1 MAKGKKKG
9 TGVVLWSVLTVVF
22 TIVFAGACIGSNLA
36 FASEQAV
43 NIALKTP
50 THKTVGTDANAVYYS
65 SDFDSVEALEAHD
78 KEIAEQLTGEGAVL
92 LKNDN
97 NTLPLAAGSKVST
110 LSHSSVDIVTCGTGS
125 ADIDTSNAPT
135 LKEALEAVGF
145 EVNPVLWDFYTTG
158 AGKDY
163 VRTPG
168 KGTSLGDRAAWH
180 INEVPVSL
188 YGTNVSAANVAAGA
202 DITDVRSSFAAYG
215 DAAIVT
221 ISRVAGEGADLE
233 YGDFADGTNVL
244 ALTAEERD
252 MLKMANEDFDRVIV
266 LINSTN
272 ALECDFLNDP
282 EYGVDA
288 ALWIGYTGTYGL
300 NAVADILA
308 GNVNPSGRLVDT
320 YCYDNTTAP
329 GLVDYYANQY
339 TNYDENDTSKW
350 YSVYNGGLDGNGYYI
365 TYQEGI
371 YVGYRYYETRY
382 EDTVMG
388 AANVGDYDYASTVAY
403 PFGYGLSY
411 TTFDWSDFK
420 AAYDAASDSFNVSV
434 KVTNTGSVAGK
445 EVVQVYF
452 QSPYTEYDKQNKI
465 EKASVELCGFDKT
478 ELLAPGE
485 SEVVTINVPRSEL
498 ACYDENGAQTYIL
511 EAGDYYLTAAN
522 DAHAAINNVLAAKGY
537 TAANGMTANGDE
549 TFTFAY
555 TNNTTDTETYS
566 ISAATG
572 EKITNQL
579 DSADLT
585 YYGYDEMN
593 MLSRS
598 DWIGTWPAKIE
609 IEANEAL
616 LTDINPYQ
624 SYKGIEGST
633 TEMPTMG
640 ADNGMTLGMMIG
652 KDYDDPDWDKL
663 LDQATFEEMAELVGK
678 GYHNTAMM
686 QSVSK
691 PATTDD
697 NGPQGFTQ
705 TLTGVSTCHAAYSDE
720 NIMAA
725 TFNVDLM
732 NEVGVCI
739 GNDMLDLGATG
750 LYGPAMNIHRTAYSG
765 RNFEYY
771 SEDPFL
777 SGKIAAAEV
786 AGIQSKGVYVYIKHF
801 ALNDT
806 ESNCRCIAT
815 FTSEQ
820 AIREVYL
827 KSFETAVTE
836 GGAMCVMNA
845 FARIGGIWSGAH
857 KGLQTNI
864 LRGEWGM
871 KGFDLTDFSGNAAF
885 ANYGITMK
893 SFDVAQGLLAGTDS
907 WDSSAQQWTSEL
919 IKIYQGDADIA
930 QAMRQ
935 ATHRILYTVA
945 NSNAMNGFTA
955 DTKIV
960 GVTPWWK
967 TALICV
973 DVVLGVL
980 VLGCIVMLVKRI
992 KARKAAKANTA
1003 PAKTQE

>member
-1 MAKGKKKG
+1 MSKGKKKG
-9 TGVVLWSVLTVVF
+9 TGIVLWSVLTVLF
-22 TIVFAGACIGSNLA
+22 TVAFAGACIGSNLA

-43 NIALKTP
+43 NIALKISTF
-50 THKTVGTDANAVYYS
+50 KTVGTDDSAVYFK
-65 SDFDSVEALEAHD
+65 SDFNSVEELEAHD
-78 KEIAEQLTGEGAVL
+78 KQIAEQLTGEGAVL

-97 NTLPLAAGSKVST
+97 NALPLAAGSKVST

-125 ADIDTSNAPT
+125 ADIDTSKAPT
-135 LKEALEAVGF
+135 LKQALEEVGF
-145 EVNPVLWDFYTTG
+145 EVNPTLWDFYLTG

-163 VRTPG
+163 VRTPS

-180 INEVPVSL
+180 INEVPAAL
-188 YGTNVSAANVAAGA
+188 YGTNVNAADVAAGA
-202 DITDVRSSFAAYG
+202 DITSVRSSFASYG

-233 YGDFADGTNVL
+233 YGDYTDGTNVL
-244 ALTAEERD
+244 SLTNEERD
-252 MLKMANEDFDRVIV
+252 MLKMANEEFDRVIV

-272 ALECDFLNDP
+272 ALECDFLDDP
-282 EYGVDA
+282 AYGVDA
-288 ALWIGYTGTYGL
+288 ALWIGYTGTWGL
-300 NAVADILA
+300 NAVADILV

-329 GLVDYYANQY
+329 ALVDYYGNAY
-339 TNYDENDTSKW
+339 TNYDESDTANW
-350 YSVYNGGLDGNGYYI
+350 YSVANGGLDGNGYYI

-382 EDTVMG
+382 EDVVMG
-388 AANVGDYDYASTVAY
+388 TANVGSYDYASTVAY

-411 TTFDWSDFK
+411 TTFDWSDFG
-420 AAYDAASDSFNVSV
+420 ARYDAASDSYNVNVTV
-434 KVTNTGSVAGK
+434 KNTGSVTGK

-452 QSPYTEYDKQNKI
+452 QSPYTDYDRANKI
-465 EKASVELCGFDKT
+465 EKASVELCGFGKT
-478 ELLAPGE
+478 ALLAPGE
-485 SEVVTINVPRSEL
+485 SETVTINVPRSEL
-498 ACYDENGAQTYIL
+498 ACYDENGAKTYIL
-511 EAGDYYLTAAN
+511 EAGEYYLTAAC
-522 DAHAAINNVLAAKGY
+522 DAHEAVNNVLAAKGY
-537 TAANGMTANGDE
+537 TVENGMTAEGDTEMVFGWAE
-549 TFTFAY
+549 TKNDF
-555 TNNTTDTETYS
+555 ETYS

-593 MLSRS
+593 QLSRS
-598 DWIGTWPAKIE
+598 NWTGTWPEKIA
-609 IEANEAL
+609 IEANEKL

-624 SYKGIEGST
+624 SYKGTEGST
-633 TEMPTMG
+633 AQMPTMG

-652 KDYDDPDWDKL
+652 KDYDDPDWEKL

-678 GYHNTAMM
+678 GYHNTARM

-691 PATTDD
+691 PATVDD

-732 NEVGVCI
+732 REVGVCI
-739 GNDMLDLGATG
+739 GNDMLDLGASG
-750 LYGPAMNIHRTAYSG
+750 LYGPAMNIHRSAYSG

-786 AGIQSKGVYVYIKHF
+786 EGIQSKGVYVYIKHF

-806 ESNCRCIAT
+806 ESHCRCIAT
-815 FTSEQ
+815 FASEQ

-827 KSFETAVTE
+827 KSFEMAVTE
-836 GGAMCVMNA
+836 GGAKCVMNA
-845 FARIGGIWSGAH
+845 FARVGGIWSGAH

-871 KGFDLTDFSGNAAF
+871 EGFNLTDFSGNSVF

-907 WDSSAQQWTSEL
+907 WDSSAQQWTDEL
-919 IKIYQGDADIA
+919 LKLYRNDADIV

-945 NSNAMNGFTA
+945 NSNAMNSVTA

-960 GVTPWWK
+960 AVTPWWK
-967 TALICV
+967 TALIAV
-973 DVVLGVL
+973 DVVLAVL
-980 VLGCIVMLVKRI
+980 ALGSIVMLVKRI
-992 KARKAAKANTA
+992 KTAKAVKVNTA
-1003 PAKTQE
+1003 PADQN